1 MTLKDDILASIESEL
16 QVLKSEEAAP
26 APAAQP
32 TPEPAPIVEAASAPA
47 PVAQENVPPVIA
59 WARKEAAE
67 RQAHLASLT
76 K

>member
-1 MTLKDDILASIESEL
+1 MSLTDSLISSIQAELA
-16 QVLKSEEAAP
+16 VLKGEEAAAAPAEAAPTPAPVVEAAP
-26 APAAQP
+26 APA
-32 TPEPAPIVEAASAPA
+32 
-47 PVAQENVPPVIA
+47 PVAEENVPPVIA